1 MNTNI
6 GNDKIEV
13 VSNFMKNKLILV
25 VEDNPDHLELAMLA
39 LEEHST
45 DTEIVAARD
54 GAGALDFL
62 FGAGAHSDR
71 DTKKQPNLILL
82 DIRLPKLS
90 GLDVLRSIRAN
101 PLTASVPVVMLT
113 SSGEA
118 SDIASSYQSG
128 ANGFVRKPVDFGS
141 FSDKLNRLQGYWLCV
156 NEAVPSK

>member
-1 MNTNI
+1 
-6 GNDKIEV
+6 
-13 VSNFMKNKLILV
+13 MKNKLILV
-25 VEDNPDHLELAMLA
+25 VEDNPDHLELAVLA
-39 LEEHST
+39 LEEHSV

-62 FGAGAHSDR
+62 LGAGAYADR

-101 PLTASVPVVMLT
+101 PLTSSVPVVMLT

-118 SDIASSYQSG
+118 SDIASSYQGG
-128 ANGFVRKPVDFGS
+128 ANGFVRKPVDFGA
-141 FSDKLNRLQGYWLCV
+141 FSDKLNRLQDYWLCV
-156 NEAVPSK
+156 NEAVPSN